1 MAPPG
6 LKAQP
11 PGPVS
16 AGRTLPRTAVIGGR
30 GYLGRHLLRAY
41 QAVDPDVRWTDVA
54 AREGAHPLDLGA
66 PDVRPLRLRE
76 SGCEYAVIAAA
87 VTGLARCEQE
97 RAYTRARNVEGT
109 LELARQ
115 LAGEGVVPVYFS
127 TDQVFDGRDGRYV
140 DEAPANP
147 LNEYGAQKAEV
158 ERRLPEVCGGRS
170 LVVRLG
176 KVFGLARGDRTLL
189 DEMAGRLMHG
199 QEVAAAHDQVLS
211 PVLVDDVVRAV
222 LALQAAGVTGV
233 VHVCAP
239 EVWSRFDLAR
249 AMARALGAPPS
260 LVRGISLDDLNES
273 FRRAKRT
280 DLRCRRLNE
289 SINLEFRPMDA
300 CIGSVAEQ
308 YREGRT

>member
-6 LKAQP
+6 MKAQP
-11 PGPVS
+11 PGPTS

-54 AREGAHPLDLGA
+54 AREGAHPLDLAA
-66 PDVRPLRLRE
+66 PDVRPLWLRE

-127 TDQVFDGRDGRYV
+127 TDQVFDGRDGRYA

-158 ERRLPEVCGGRS
+158 ERRLPEVCGGRC

-189 DEMAGRLMHG
+189 DEMAGRLTSG
-199 QEVAAAHDQVLS
+199 QEVAAALDQVFC
-211 PVLVDDVVRAV
+211 PVLVGDVVRAV

-233 VHVCAP
+233 VNVCGP
-239 EVWSRFDLAR
+239 EAWSRFDLAR
-249 AMARALGAPPS
+249 AVARALGAPPS
-260 LVRGISLDDLNES
+260 LVRGISLDDLKEP
-273 FRRAKRT
+273 FRRPKRT
-280 DLRCRRLNE
+280 DLQCRRLE
-289 SINLEFRPMDA
+289 AAVGVEFQSMAA
-300 CIGSVAEQ
+300 CIGAVAEQ
-308 YREGRT
+308 YKEGRP

>member
-1 MAPPG
+1 MAPLG
-6 LKAQP
+6 MKAQR
-11 PGPVS
+11 PGPAS
-16 AGRTLPRTAVIGGR
+16 AERTLPRTMVIGGR

-41 QAVDPDVRWTDVA
+41 QAADPDVLWTDVA
-54 AREGAHPLDLGA
+54 ARDGAHPLDLAA
-66 PDVRPLRLRE
+66 PDIRPLRLRE
-76 SGCEYAVIAAA
+76 SGYEYAVIAAA
-87 VTGLARCEQE
+87 ATGLARCEQD
-97 RAYTRARNVEGT
+97 RAYTRARNVDGT

-115 LAGEGVVPVYFS
+115 LAGEGVVPVFFS
-127 TDQVFDGRDGRYV
+127 TDQVFDGRDGRYA

-158 ERRLPEVCGGRS
+158 ERRLPEVCGGRC
-170 LVVRLG
+170 LVGRLG

-189 DEMAGRLMHG
+189 DEMAGRLMQG
-199 QEVAAAHDQVLS
+199 QEVAAARDQVLS

-233 VHVCAP
+233 VNICGP
-239 EVWSRFDLAR
+239 EVWSRFDLAQ
-249 AMARALGAPPS
+249 AVARALGAPPS

-280 DLRCRRLNE
+280 DLLCRRLNE
-289 SINLEFRPMDA
+289 TINLEFRPMAA
-300 CIGSVAEQ
+300 CITSVAEQ